1 MIKKNKPLPIK
12 KAKEYSRKGHI
23 ERTNTVKNSCINT
36 LNRFIESAGEAG
48 ETTTG
53 TWFKNTSGFLTPTV
67 IAEIVESFKEVGYA
81 VEVTK
86 SDEHRDF
93 YAEYY
98 IKVSW
103 GLENKACDK

>member
-23 ERTNTVKNSCINT
+23 RHANAVKNSCIDT

-48 ETTTG
+48 ETNTG
-53 TWFKNTSGFLTPTV
+53 TRFQNTSGFLTPTV
-67 IAEIVESFKEVGYA
+67 IAEIVESFKEAGYA

-86 SDEHRDF
+86 SDELRDF

-103 GLENKACDK
+103 GLDEACNE